1 MKRPAVF
8 FDRDNTLIVSD
19 GYLGDPG
26 GVVLVDGAADAVAK
40 ARQYGFRVVTISNQ
54 SGVARGLFDESAV
67 QAVNRRL
74 SELLT
79 EANPAAIIED
89 HEYCP
94 YHPEAVVE
102 EYKQDSFLRK
112 PKPGMI
118 LAAAEKL
125 SLDLGRSWV
134 VGDAA
139 RDIEAGKAAGC
150 RTVLVRDPAISP
162 SPAAEV
168 CSGVA
173 PDFTVSSIG
182 EAVEVI
188 GRQML
193 CSAASRSGESPQAA
207 TVRPIGQEKTGDE
220 DTMADETTESPTVL
234 PRPLESQLPMPEV
247 SGSSSQSAGP
257 SAASAGPESSAV
269 SRIERL
275 LEQIVGELRRREEP
289 VPDFSVS
296 KLMAGIVQILA
307 LAILFLA
314 YLRRD
319 DATVLNSTM
328 IFAVY
333 LQVLTIALL
342 IMGKQR

>member
-1 MKRPAVF
+1 MKRSAVF

-19 GYLGDPG
+19 GYLGDPA

-40 ARQYGFRVVTISNQ
+40 ARQYGFKVVTISNQ
-54 SGVARGLFDESAV
+54 SGVARGLFDEAAV
-67 QAVNRRL
+67 QAVNQRL
-74 SELLT
+74 SELLQQ
-79 EANPAAIIED
+79 ANPAAVVED

-102 EYKQDSFLRK
+102 QYKQDSFLRK

-150 RTVLVRDPAISP
+150 RTVLVRNPAFSP
-162 SPAAEV
+162 SPAAEAQ
-168 CSGVA
+168 SDVA
-173 PDFTVSSIG
+173 PDFTVSSLC
-182 EAVEVI
+182 EAI
-188 GRQML
+188 DLIARQSL
-193 CSAASRSGESPQAA
+193 CKPANKPADPPPDAPPAPPAQGS
-207 TVRPIGQEKTGDE
+207 TNNE
-220 DTMADETTESPTVL
+220 DPMTSQTTESVAAVPPASS
-234 PRPLESQLPMPEV
+234 PRTPAPPAGGTATKAVDPPPHAALAESPNP
-247 SGSSSQSAGP
+247 A
-257 SAASAGPESSAV
+257 
-269 SRIERL
+269 RIEKL
-275 LEQIVGELRRREEP
+275 LEQIIVELRCREEP

-296 KLMAGIVQILA
+296 KLMAGIVQILSLA
-307 LAILFLA
+307 LLFLA

-319 DATVLNSTM
+319 DPTGINSTL
-328 IFAVY
+328 IFALF